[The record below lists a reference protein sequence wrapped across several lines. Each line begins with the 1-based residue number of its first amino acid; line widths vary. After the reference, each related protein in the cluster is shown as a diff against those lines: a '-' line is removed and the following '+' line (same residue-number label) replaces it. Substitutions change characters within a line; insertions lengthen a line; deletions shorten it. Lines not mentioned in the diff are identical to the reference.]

1 LERYAKVFMCGIAA
15 VFGDPSVIR
24 FDSAVPRLLAALRH
38 RGPDHEEAW
47 QADISPE
54 RRLCL
59 LHTRLAIL
67 DLSPA
72 GRQPMTDPETGNV
85 IVFNGEIYN
94 FTELRSELQKL
105 DTSYEFRSASDTEV
119 LLRGYAA
126 WGADMLKRLDGM
138 FAFALYDRRR
148 GTLLVARDHIGI
160 KPLYFVEMQGG
171 WAFASEVRALM
182 DAGCSSRQIDPA
194 GMASF
199 LRTGAVE
206 EPATICRGVSAFPPG
221 SWSEISLGASH
232 RPVRVRYWRAE
243 NFLTARSN
251 GHEHRALL
259 EATVREQL
267 VADVPVGLFLSA
279 GVDSTVLA
287 AMATRFEGSLQ
298 AFTIRSGEGDD
309 DEADIAAA
317 TAHRLGIRHVIE
329 PLAAAR
335 AEAWVLDGVTA
346 MDQPSSDGINTYL
359 ISRVSREKGMTAVL
373 AGTGADELHG
383 GYPHFSNL
391 PKWRNP
397 IMGVLAD
404 FAIIRGLRLAKRA
417 TAAERLALIRAAAPS
432 IGAMLAEKR
441 RYFTPS
447 WIAHCAPHWNGPN
460 GGLSSSASD
469 EPAEAKDAITVGEL
483 AGYLR
488 NMLLRD
494 SDWATMANAQEL
506 RVPYLGRR
514 YMEFVLGLP
523 WSEKARKWWGPNK
536 PLLSQ
541 EIPKD
546 LRAIGRRPK
555 TGFELDYPGM
565 LLGPHAEFFRSVVQ
579 SLNATGFALDGDR
592 LLKELAA
599 TRSHKSAR
607 RLWSLLCLGTY
618 IQIHRLTL

>member
-1 LERYAKVFMCGIAA
+1 MCGIAA

-47 QADISPE
+47 QADISPG

-85 IVFNGEIYN
+85 VVFNGEIYN
-94 FTELRSELQKL
+94 FAELRSELQKL
-105 DTSYEFRSASDTEV
+105 DTGCEFRSTSDTEV

-126 WGADMLKRLDGM
+126 WGTDMLKRLDGM
-138 FAFALYDRRR
+138 FAFVIYDRRR
-148 GTLLVARDHIGI
+148 GALLVARDHIGI
-160 KPLYFVEMQGG
+160 KPLYFVEMPGG

-221 SWSEISLGASH
+221 SWSEISLRASH
-232 RPVRVRYWRAE
+232 RPVPVRYWRVE

-251 GHEHRALL
+251 GDDHRALL

-287 AMATRFEGSLQ
+287 VTAAKFAPNSLQ
-298 AFTIRSGEGDD
+298 AFTLRSGEGAD
-309 DEADIAAA
+309 DEADLAAV
-317 TAHRLGIRHVIE
+317 TAQRLGIRHVIE

-335 AEAWVLDGVTA
+335 AEAWVLDGIAA
-346 MDQPSSDGINTYL
+346 MDQPSSDGINSYL

-383 GYPHFSNL
+383 GYPHFANL

-397 IMGVLAD
+397 VVGFVAD
-404 FAIIRGLRLAKRA
+404 LAIIRGLRLAKR
-417 TAAERLALIRAAAPS
+417 TTEAERLALIRAAAPS

-447 WIAHCAPHWNGPN
+447 WIAQYAPHWNGLY
-460 GGLSSSASD
+460 GGFISSVPE
-469 EPAEAKDAITVGEL
+469 EPAEAKNAIMVGEL
-483 AGYLR
+483 EGYLR

-514 YMEFVLGLP
+514 YMEFVLGLS
-523 WSEKARKWWGPNK
+523 WSEKARKRKGPNK
-536 PLLSQ
+536 PLLSR
-541 EIPKD
+541 EIPDD
-546 LRAIGRRPK
+546 LRAIGRRSK

-565 LLGPHAEFFRSVVQ
+565 LLGPHEEFFRGAIQ
-579 SLNATGFALDGDR
+579 SLNAAGFALDGDR
-592 LLKELAA
+592 LLNELAA

-607 RLWSLLCLGTY
+607 RLWSLLCLGAY
-618 IQIHRLTL
+618 IQKHRLSL

>member
-1 LERYAKVFMCGIAA
+1 MCGIAS
-15 VFGDPSVIR
+15 VFGDPSLIR
-24 FDSAVPRLLAALRH
+24 FDWIAPRLLTGLRH
-38 RGPDHEEAW
+38 RGPDHQQVW
-47 QADISPE
+47 QTEVAPG
-54 RRLCL
+54 RALCL

-94 FTELRSELQKL
+94 FAELRSELRKL
-105 DTSYEFRSASDTEV
+105 DPSYQFRSTSDTEV

-126 WGADMLKRLDGM
+126 WGTEMLKRLDGM
-138 FAFALYDRRR
+138 FAFVLYDRRR
-148 GTLLVARDHIGI
+148 GTLLVARDHVGI
-160 KPLYFVEMQGG
+160 KPLYFVEMRGG
-171 WAFASEVRALM
+171 GLAFASEVRALM
-182 DAGCSSRQIDPA
+182 DAGLCSRQIDPA

-206 EPATICRGVSAFPPG
+206 EPATICRGVFAFPPG
-221 SWSEISLGASH
+221 SWSEISLTAP
-232 RPVRVRYWRAE
+232 RLPVPVRYWRAE
-243 NFLTARSN
+243 DFLTARSDGN
-251 GHEHRALL
+251 DHRALL

-287 AMATRFEGSLQ
+287 VMATKFAPGSLQ
-298 AFTIRSGEGDD
+298 AFTIRSGEGAD
-309 DEADIAAA
+309 DEADLAAA
-317 TAHRLGIRHVIE
+317 TARRLGIRHVIE

-335 AEAWVLDGVTA
+335 AEAWVLDGVAA
-346 MDQPSSDGINTYL
+346 MDQPSSDGINSYL
-359 ISRVSREKGMTAVL
+359 ISRVSRGKGMTAVL

-383 GYPHFSNL
+383 GYPHFGNL
-391 PKWRNP
+391 AKWRNP
-397 IMGVLAD
+397 IMGLVAD
-404 FAIIRGLRLAKRA
+404 AALIRGLRLTKRT
-417 TAAERLALIRAAAPS
+417 TAAERLELIRAAAPS

-447 WIAHCAPHWNGPN
+447 WIAQYAPHWTDA
-460 GGLSSSASD
+460 GGEFVPAVD
-469 EPAEAKDAITVGEL
+469 EPAEAKDAIMIGEL

-523 WSEKARKWWGPNK
+523 WSEKARKGRGPNK
-536 PLLSQ
+536 PLLSR
-541 EIPKD
+541 EIPED
-546 LRAIGRRPK
+546 LREITRRPK

-565 LLGPHAEFFRSVVQ
+565 LLGPHAEFFRGAIR
-579 SLNATGFALDGDR
+579 SLGATGFALDGDR
-592 LLKELAA
+592 LLKALGTAP
-599 TRSHKSAR
+599 SHKEAR
-607 RLWSLLCLGTY
+607 RLWSLLCLGAY
-618 IQIHRLTL
+618 VQKHSLFL